1 MSTHGIPADTISQIS
16 KLPIPGNL
24 YAELADRAARI
35 TKAPEAILYN
45 TVHLQETTNL
55 YYQTP
60 KDGKF

>member
-45 TVHLQETTNL
+45 TVHLPETVNL
-55 YYQTP
+55 YY
-60 KDGKF
+60 